1 MDRPRKRRLANPRRV
16 DPTPLK
22 KHKDTG
28 TPRSHKAKKFVADV
42 MLGRLAR
49 FMRFAGYDVEY
60 DSTAGDDALL
70 RRSRWR
76 TLLTR
81 DRELA
86 ERAAKRHVYFVQ
98 SVGAEIQ
105 LAEIQ
110 KQFPISGATPRCLIC
125 NHKIRKVKKESIRH
139 LVPPFVY
146 QHCADFFRCVGCAR
160 IYWKGTHF
168 ARLTRM
174 IE

>member
-1 MDRPRKRRLANPRRV
+1 M
-16 DPTPLK
+16 
-22 KHKDTG
+22 
-28 TPRSHKAKKFVADV
+28 KFIADV

-60 DSTAGDDALL
+60 DSKATDDFLFQRA
-70 RRSRWR
+70 RYK

-86 ERAAKRHVYFVQ
+86 RRASKRKVYFVQ
-98 SVGAEIQ
+98 TTGAENQ
-105 LAEIQ
+105 LEEIQ
-110 KQFPISGATPRCLIC
+110 KQFPLKNTSPRCLLC
-125 NHKIRKVKKESIRH
+125 NRSIVRVAKKKISH

-146 QHCADFFRCVGCAR
+146 RTQERFFRCKCCNQ

-168 ARLTRM
+168 DRLSRV
-174 IE
+174 IQFESKRFERGD

>member
-1 MDRPRKRRLANPRRV
+1 M
-16 DPTPLK
+16 
-22 KHKDTG
+22 
-28 TPRSHKAKKFVADV
+28 KFIADV

-60 DSTAGDDALL
+60 DSNAKDDFLFQ
-70 RRSRWR
+70 RSQYK

-86 ERAAKRHVYFVQ
+86 NRASKRKVYFVQ
-98 SVGAEIQ
+98 TTGAENQ
-105 LAEIQ
+105 LKEIQ
-110 KQFPISGATPRCLIC
+110 KQFPLSNPSPRCLLC
-125 NHKIRKVKKESIRH
+125 NRTIVRVARKKISH

-146 QHCADFFRCVGCAR
+146 RTQERFFRCTGCNR

-168 ARLTRM
+168 DRLSRV
-174 IE
+174 IQFQSKV